1 MRRGIPYWKVPGRFS
16 NPVVHA
22 KADGGKTT
30 QGLTASELFCP
41 NCNTAMPV
49 RERLLLV
56 LPDGELHEYLC
67 VRCGSSLG
75 ERTTRQERLGNIILP
90 S

>member
-1 MRRGIPYWKVPGRFS
+1 MNRRPSARPRAQQFEEL
-16 NPVVHA
+16 
-22 KADGGKTT
+22 
-30 QGLTASELFCP
+30 QASVLFCGRCRAP
-41 NCNTAMPV
+41 RPV

-67 VRCGSSLG
+67 TSCGESVG
-75 ERTTRQERLGNIILP
+75 KRTLTGQQPLVI

>member
-1 MRRGIPYWKVPGRFS
+1 MTRGEAFEEF
-16 NPVVHA
+16 
-22 KADGGKTT
+22 
-30 QGLTASELFCP
+30 QASVLFCARCRAP
-41 NCNTAMPV
+41 QPV

-67 VRCGSSLG
+67 RVCGASVGSRKISAAQPLV
-75 ERTTRQERLGNIILP
+75 L